1 MAVDSR
7 QRRSFARLETP
18 LELPDLIGI
27 QKDSFAQLVDTEKG
41 LLRET
46 INDVSPIED
55 YTGNLAV
62 QFVAGCIRDGGSIQR
77 DLDPGVDG
85 GLIRKDQRH
94 KRSARTG
101 EASTR

>member
-1 MAVDSR
+1 LAVDSR

-27 QKDSFAQLVDTEKG
+27 QKDSFAQLVDTETG

-46 INDVSPIED
+46 IDDVSPIED

-62 QFVAGCIRDGGSIQR
+62 VFGELNFDEPTASISECR
-77 DLDPGVDG
+77 EKDL
-85 GLIRKDQRH
+85 
-94 KRSARTG
+94 T
-101 EASTR
+101 